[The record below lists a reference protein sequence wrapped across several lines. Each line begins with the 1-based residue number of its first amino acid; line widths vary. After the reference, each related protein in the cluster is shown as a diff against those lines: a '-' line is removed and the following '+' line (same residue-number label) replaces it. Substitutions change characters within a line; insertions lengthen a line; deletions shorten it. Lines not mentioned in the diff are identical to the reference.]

1 MWRRERL
8 LPNPAIGA
16 GPAGTI
22 AFAMQPA
29 KFLLLP
35 TSAVDA
41 SRSNHPG
48 TVQVDR
54 AIWLLSAEPTIS
66 PPDRIDSMPKVGLVR
81 PCVASAQE
89 TTGPIHSNAYRP
101 TELPPSSASCQKIN
115 KLPASNISTCSEA
128 EPIYATSSRTSDELN
143 NSDGSQLAHSN
154 RRTPD
159 SSRPQCFR
167 KPAPAWRQIDQP
179 PLCHAGGLRRGDIAL
194 Y

>member
-101 TELPPSSASCQKIN
+101 TELPASSASCQKIN

-128 EPIYATSSRTSDELN
+128 EPIYATSSKPF
-143 NSDGSQLAHSN
+143 
-154 RRTPD
+154 RTPPVLVREAA
-159 SSRPQCFR
+159 SRRRALQKR
-167 KPAPAWRQIDQP
+167 LQAADDRQ
-179 PLCHAGGLRRGDIAL
+179 AAR
-194 Y
+194 